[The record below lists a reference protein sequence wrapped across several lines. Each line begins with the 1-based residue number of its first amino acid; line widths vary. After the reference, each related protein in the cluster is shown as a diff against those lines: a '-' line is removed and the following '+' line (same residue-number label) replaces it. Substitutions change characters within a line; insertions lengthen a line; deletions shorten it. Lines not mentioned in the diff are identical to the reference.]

1 MYSMPSCSGNAL
13 FMRSALSISQR
24 WLIITPLGLLVVPEV

>member
-1 MYSMPSCSGNAL
+1 MGSAL
-13 FMRSALSISQR
+13 RMRAALSISQR

>member
-1 MYSMPSCSGNAL
+1 MPGCIGNEL
-13 FMRSALSISQR
+13 FIRIALSISQR